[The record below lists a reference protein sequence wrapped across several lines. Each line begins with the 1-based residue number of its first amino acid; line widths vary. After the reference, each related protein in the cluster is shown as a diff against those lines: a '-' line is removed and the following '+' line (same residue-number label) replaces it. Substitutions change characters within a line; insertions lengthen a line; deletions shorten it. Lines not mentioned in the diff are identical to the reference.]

1 MDHVE
6 GQSAPGIPP
15 VPLALNHE
23 MDAPNAPIPR
33 TTVELPGPVPFSQAP
48 QLTILRLP
56 QSVYVPM
63 IKAAAGISN
72 EFRPPTH
79 AVPEGWKP

>member
-1 MDHVE
+1 MRK
-6 GQSAPGIPP
+6 GSPP
-15 VPLALNHE
+15 RAFHLALNHE

-33 TTVELPGPVPFSQAP
+33 ITVELPGPVPFSQAT

-56 QSVYVPM
+56 QSVYIPM

-72 EFRPPTH
+72 EFHPPGLQFRKDGNH
-79 AVPEGWKP
+79 E